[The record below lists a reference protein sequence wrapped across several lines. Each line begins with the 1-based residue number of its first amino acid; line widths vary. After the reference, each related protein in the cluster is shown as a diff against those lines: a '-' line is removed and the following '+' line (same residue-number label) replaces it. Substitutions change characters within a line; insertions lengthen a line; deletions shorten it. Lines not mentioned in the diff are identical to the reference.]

1 MAGGNSEKGLVNFF
15 SFATKHSDVDKHKDT
30 LECLNHTCIWV
41 RFLCKL
47 VKFKPK
53 VGIGNCAIIL
63 TFLHS
68 IQKSRLKSTFLP
80 YHVKKHHS
88 TLEMDTF
95 KIMLLL
101 SYLASLDNKPRI
113 CL

>member
-30 LECLNHTCIWV
+30 LECLNHTCFWV
-41 RFLCKL
+41 RFLCKPAPGL

-63 TFLHS
+63 IFLHS
-68 IQKSRLKSTFLP
+68 TEN
-80 YHVKKHHS
+80 Y
-88 TLEMDTF
+88 TLEVDTF
-95 KIMLLL
+95 KVMLLPL
-101 SYLASLDNKPRI
+101 SYLA
-113 CL
+113 